1 MQLWS
6 PTAIKLESVFREVL
20 GFNVSMDFPRRAVL
34 NTTGAGIKTVKPNR
48 EKMDVWS
55 GFEENKPPT
64 GVPKL
69 GSDLSK

>member
-1 MQLWS
+1 M
-6 PTAIKLESVFREVL
+6 
-20 GFNVSMDFPRRAVL
+20 L

-48 EKMDVWS
+48 EKSDVWS